1 MHFTSANSR
10 LISSLQVFLSF
21 HVPIPVYHYQKV
33 NAYYY
38 IGYTFINRCQFHTY
52 WRERKEE
59 EEGREKEKDRDME
72 RNSDQER
79 ERDRLE

>member
-1 MHFTSANSR
+1 MMGHIDLNLELYPGIVDLRFRFRFFVHFLGWKIMHFTSANSR

-38 IGYTFINRCQFHTY
+38 IGYTFINRF
-52 WRERKEE
+52 
-59 EEGREKEKDRDME
+59 
-72 RNSDQER
+72 
-79 ERDRLE
+79 